1 MVVDSDFTEALKWVE
16 SHQSRIPELLENNDE
31 LASEVSNYD
40 KLVAKLNAND
50 IDVFLHLE
58 EALAADKTY
67 LTSDN
72 ISDWLVDVQKKIA
85 EEGIADGLIIF
96 WDEFTSVMDTLQSDR
111 INVLQNIAEKSQK
124 NNVFLY
130 LISHRTERTSVDAKG
145 KDITK
150 MSDRYD
156 SVDYKMD
163 EISTYLILRH
173 TFSITDKG
181 GLEIASWNLKHSIAP
196 EVFDYLCES
205 NSKEE
210 KDHIQNLFPL
220 HPYTAFLCS
229 KMANIMGSANRSV
242 LKFMNDEKNGFACF
256 INDSTNYDLKMMLT
270 ADWLWDFFY
279 SEFVDDPLCAAF
291 VNVYNS
297 NKDKVNQMGDD
308 YLRVFKVILLLNAL
322 GMKFKGTPEK
332 YAPNDKNLGY
342 IFSADRCEEKMQG
355 ILDWLDESHIVARD
369 ILGEFKIS
377 VSTYNNAELT
387 KEKMQVAVSFKDA
400 VSILKY
406 NDASKS
412 EIGKIFLVGKT
423 LMRKCEPQFYSCEES
438 ESVLRSRL
446 KKYTSE
452 KPNFLHVALL
462 FSITDEARDMMENRV
477 KEFSEEFSETLFVMP
492 FEVFTES
499 AKNHFI
505 DTVARANVS
514 RSHFNND
521 EASQLERAANEYVIK
536 WKNRMTGG
544 IYNLYYK
551 GERFSDGIFGNIYSV
566 INKRFS
572 VLLFP
577 NGMESVK
584 AIHNNESF
592 FENRNYKKLA
602 LQMLQKRTRDEL
614 LKFNGAAVPAKFLFM
629 DGENNLVTDT
639 CELTVTA
646 KQGDSWLNT
655 ICQKVDEL
663 IENAKKKYTDRFSLS
678 EILAPLMRPPYGMF
692 PNHANYVA
700 LAFALRK
707 HKDDLFNPSTS
718 QPVGDEKL
726 TDMITLLLQ
735 MWDGGIS
742 EPSNKLLLR
751 FGSAEEKNLSKILG
765 EVFCLQDVKG
775 VNMADLKSLRY
786 ANWAITEFCKQI
798 AKYPLWSLLYC
809 SAIKEKSECEKA
821 LNDLIYLFSQ
831 DSYTLQKIKELYNEI
846 NGEKIDLYK
855 LLAKQSNYRE
865 GFVNFIN
872 GINNVDIKD
881 EWWDELEEELGHLQS
896 EIAFRKRE
904 DVKDCVNAF
913 YIQKIKEQSKPSGG
927 DVQSDKG
934 TDSDIVSEPLVTVA
948 KAAPDTIKQAKN
960 CVKSQTMPSMMWQK
974 VVLDLIEE
982 HPEVS
987 EFLIKYL
994 GS

>member
-1 MVVDSDFTEALKWVE
+1 MPLIAGFGVLIHTK
-16 SHQSRIPELLENNDE
+16 SR
-31 LASEVSNYD
+31 
-40 KLVAKLNAND
+40 
-50 IDVFLHLE
+50 
-58 EALAADKTY
+58 
-67 LTSDN
+67 
-72 ISDWLVDVQKKIA
+72 
-85 EEGIADGLIIF
+85 
-96 WDEFTSVMDTLQSDR
+96 
-111 INVLQNIAEKSQK
+111 
-124 NNVFLY
+124 
-130 LISHRTERTSVDAKG
+130 RT
-145 KDITK
+145 
-150 MSDRYD
+150 
-156 SVDYKMD
+156 
-163 EISTYLILRH
+163 
-173 TFSITDKG
+173 
-181 GLEIASWNLKHSIAP
+181 
-196 EVFDYLCES
+196 
-205 NSKEE
+205 
-210 KDHIQNLFPL
+210 
-220 HPYTAFLCS
+220 
-229 KMANIMGSANRSV
+229 
-242 LKFMNDEKNGFACF
+242 
-256 INDSTNYDLKMMLT
+256 
-270 ADWLWDFFY
+270 
-279 SEFVDDPLCAAF
+279 
-291 VNVYNS
+291 
-297 NKDKVNQMGDD
+297 
-308 YLRVFKVILLLNAL
+308 
-322 GMKFKGTPEK
+322 
-332 YAPNDKNLGY
+332 
-342 IFSADRCEEKMQG
+342 
-355 ILDWLDESHIVARD
+355 
-369 ILGEFKIS
+369 
-377 VSTYNNAELT
+377 
-387 KEKMQVAVSFKDA
+387 
-400 VSILKY
+400 LKY
-406 NDASKS
+406 NDTSKR
-412 EIGKIFLVGKT
+412 EINKMFLVGSM

-462 FSITDEARDMMENRV
+462 FSITDESRDMMENRT
-477 KEFSEEFSETLFVMP
+477 KEFSEEFPDTLFIMP
-492 FEVFTES
+492 SEVFTES
-499 AKNHFI
+499 AKNNFI
-505 DTVARANVS
+505 LTVARANVS

-536 WKNRMTGG
+536 WKNRMIGG
-544 IYNLYYK
+544 TYNLYYK
-551 GERFSDGIFGNIYSV
+551 GERSSDGIFGNVYIV

-572 VLLFP
+572 TLLFP
-577 NGMESVK
+577 QGMESVK
-584 AIHNNESF
+584 AIHNNDTF
-592 FENRNYKKLA
+592 FDNKNYKKLA
-602 LQMLQKRTRDEL
+602 LQMLQKRTREEL
-614 LKFNGAAVPAKFLFM
+614 LKFSGAASPAKSLFM

-639 CELTVTA
+639 CELTETA

-663 IENAKKKYTDRFSLS
+663 IDSAKKKYTDRFSLS

-692 PNHANYVA
+692 PNHANYIA

-726 TDMITLLLQ
+726 TDMIVTLLQ

-809 SAIKEKSECEKA
+809 SAIKEKPECEKA

-831 DSYTLQKIKELYNEI
+831 DSYTLPKIKELYNEI

-855 LLAKQSNYRE
+855 ILARQNNYRE
-865 GFVNFIN
+865 GFINFIN
-872 GINNVDIKD
+872 SINNVDLKE

-913 YIQKIKEQSKPSGG
+913 YIQKIKEQNKPS
-927 DVQSDKG
+927 VMNSQTSDEG
-934 TDSDIVSEPLVTVA
+934 TVSDIVSEVIVA

>member
-1 MVVDSDFTEALKWVE
+1 M
-16 SHQSRIPELLENNDE
+16 
-31 LASEVSNYD
+31 
-40 KLVAKLNAND
+40 
-50 IDVFLHLE
+50 
-58 EALAADKTY
+58 
-67 LTSDN
+67 
-72 ISDWLVDVQKKIA
+72 
-85 EEGIADGLIIF
+85 
-96 WDEFTSVMDTLQSDR
+96 
-111 INVLQNIAEKSQK
+111 
-124 NNVFLY
+124 
-130 LISHRTERTSVDAKG
+130 
-145 KDITK
+145 
-150 MSDRYD
+150 
-156 SVDYKMD
+156 
-163 EISTYLILRH
+163 
-173 TFSITDKG
+173 
-181 GLEIASWNLKHSIAP
+181 
-196 EVFDYLCES
+196 
-205 NSKEE
+205 
-210 KDHIQNLFPL
+210 
-220 HPYTAFLCS
+220 
-229 KMANIMGSANRSV
+229 
-242 LKFMNDEKNGFACF
+242 
-256 INDSTNYDLKMMLT
+256 
-270 ADWLWDFFY
+270 
-279 SEFVDDPLCAAF
+279 
-291 VNVYNS
+291 
-297 NKDKVNQMGDD
+297 
-308 YLRVFKVILLLNAL
+308 
-322 GMKFKGTPEK
+322 
-332 YAPNDKNLGY
+332 
-342 IFSADRCEEKMQG
+342 
-355 ILDWLDESHIVARD
+355 
-369 ILGEFKIS
+369 
-377 VSTYNNAELT
+377 
-387 KEKMQVAVSFKDA
+387 
-400 VSILKY
+400 
-406 NDASKS
+406 
-412 EIGKIFLVGKT
+412 
-423 LMRKCEPQFYSCEES
+423 
-438 ESVLRSRL
+438 
-446 KKYTSE
+446 
-452 KPNFLHVALL
+452 ALL

-477 KEFSEEFSETLFVMP
+477 KEFSEEFPETLFVMP
-492 FEVFTES
+492 SEVFTES

-505 DTVARANVS
+505 NTVAQANVS
-514 RSHFNND
+514 SSHFNND
-521 EASQLERAANEYVIK
+521 EASQLDRAANEYVIK

-584 AIHNNESF
+584 AIHNNETF

-663 IENAKKKYTDRFSLS
+663 IEIAKKKYTDRFSLS
-678 EILAPLMRPPYGMF
+678 EILAPLMKPPYGMF

-726 TDMITLLLQ
+726 TEMITALLQ

-809 SAIKEKSECEKA
+809 SAIKEKPECEKA
-821 LNDLIYLFSQ
+821 LKDLIYLFSQ

-846 NGEKIDLYK
+846 KGEQIDLYK

-872 GINNVDIKD
+872 SINNVDIKK
-881 EWWDELEEELGHLQS
+881 EWWDELEEELSHLQS

-913 YIQKIKEQSKPSGG
+913 YIQKIKEESRPSEVKPQISNGITAP
-927 DVQSDKG
+927 DMVA
-934 TDSDIVSEPLVTVA
+934 EPSVTVV
-948 KAAPDTIKQAKN
+948 KPAPDAIKQAKN

>member
-1 MVVDSDFTEALKWVE
+1 M
-16 SHQSRIPELLENNDE
+16 
-31 LASEVSNYD
+31 
-40 KLVAKLNAND
+40 
-50 IDVFLHLE
+50 
-58 EALAADKTY
+58 
-67 LTSDN
+67 
-72 ISDWLVDVQKKIA
+72 
-85 EEGIADGLIIF
+85 
-96 WDEFTSVMDTLQSDR
+96 
-111 INVLQNIAEKSQK
+111 
-124 NNVFLY
+124 
-130 LISHRTERTSVDAKG
+130 
-145 KDITK
+145 
-150 MSDRYD
+150 
-156 SVDYKMD
+156 
-163 EISTYLILRH
+163 
-173 TFSITDKG
+173 
-181 GLEIASWNLKHSIAP
+181 
-196 EVFDYLCES
+196 
-205 NSKEE
+205 
-210 KDHIQNLFPL
+210 
-220 HPYTAFLCS
+220 
-229 KMANIMGSANRSV
+229 
-242 LKFMNDEKNGFACF
+242 
-256 INDSTNYDLKMMLT
+256 
-270 ADWLWDFFY
+270 
-279 SEFVDDPLCAAF
+279 
-291 VNVYNS
+291 
-297 NKDKVNQMGDD
+297 
-308 YLRVFKVILLLNAL
+308 
-322 GMKFKGTPEK
+322 
-332 YAPNDKNLGY
+332 
-342 IFSADRCEEKMQG
+342 
-355 ILDWLDESHIVARD
+355 
-369 ILGEFKIS
+369 
-377 VSTYNNAELT
+377 
-387 KEKMQVAVSFKDA
+387 
-400 VSILKY
+400 
-406 NDASKS
+406 
-412 EIGKIFLVGKT
+412 
-423 LMRKCEPQFYSCEES
+423 
-438 ESVLRSRL
+438 
-446 KKYTSE
+446 
-452 KPNFLHVALL
+452 ALL

-726 TDMITLLLQ
+726 TDMITALLQ

-809 SAIKEKSECEKA
+809 SAIKEKPECEKA

-846 NGEKIDLYK
+846 KGEQIDLYK

-872 GINNVDIKD
+872 SINNVDIKE
-881 EWWDELEEELGHLQS
+881 EWWDELEEELSHLQS

-913 YIQKIKEQSKPSGG
+913 YIQKIKKESRPSEVKPQISNGITVP
-927 DVQSDKG
+927 DMVA
-934 TDSDIVSEPLVTVA
+934 EPSVNVV